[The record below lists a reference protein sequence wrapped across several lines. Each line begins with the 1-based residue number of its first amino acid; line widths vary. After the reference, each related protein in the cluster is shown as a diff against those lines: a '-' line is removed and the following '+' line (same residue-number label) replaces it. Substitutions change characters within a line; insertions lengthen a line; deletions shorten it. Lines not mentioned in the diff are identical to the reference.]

1 MRPKKYQF
9 PAEDERLP
17 TTTPTMHAVARSA
30 RAHAAAPP
38 VRLAHRAPFSSSAS
52 VPSHVGSQPIVCP
65 PSVTLAQL
73 PPTSSGGSVSPA
85 ASSSRLRIGGSK
97 GELFV
102 EIKSFVHLAY
112 SPLPAAPSSSASPPT
127 GPPAQQLVLS
137 VLDATVKQQRA
148 TWGLTR
154 SLVANA
160 IVGVSEGYKLSLRLV
175 GVGYRAT
182 LEDVPSGPGGAGG
195 AGGARTQRLNL
206 KLGYAH
212 PVIVNLPPDVKA
224 TTPSTTN
231 IVLEGI
237 DKQRLGEVAA
247 RIRRWR
253 VPEPYNVRIP
263 NSPTLYFAH
272 AVISAGQGNLCRG
285 RGRQAQGSEEEI
297 GATQLN
303 LEPTSEPD
311 RSTAQHEA
319 LR

>member
-1 MRPKKYQF
+1 MPLPLAGSGRPCWCEDGKQGRKEEETRRGPKKCELAAAARTGGALL
-9 PAEDERLP
+9 PATR
-17 TTTPTMHAVARSA
+17 TMHAVTRSV
-30 RAHAAAPP
+30 RAHAAIAPAG
-38 VRLAHRAPFSSSAS
+38 LARRAPFSSSAS
-52 VPSHVGSQPIVCP
+52 VASHVGSRPIVLP

-73 PPTSSGGSVSPA
+73 PSTSSNGSASPA
-85 ASSSRLRIGGSK
+85 ASLSRLRIGGSK

-102 EIKSFVHLAY
+102 EIKSFVQLAY
-112 SPLPAAPSSSASPPT
+112 SPLPAAPSSSGSPPT
-127 GPPAQQLVLS
+127 GTPAQQLVVS

-182 LEDVPSGPGGAGG
+182 LEDVPSSPGGAGVEVS
-195 AGGARTQRLNL
+195 RTQRLNL

-212 PVIVNLPPDVKA
+212 PVIVNLPSDVQA

-253 VPEPYNVRIP
+253 VPEPYNVRFAH
-263 NSPTLYFAH
+263 SPSPDFAH
-272 AVISAGQGNLCRG
+272 ALICRERGYLSATR
-285 RGRQAQGSEEEI
+285 
-297 GATQLN
+297 
-303 LEPTSEPD
+303 
-311 RSTAQHEA
+311 
-319 LR
+319 